1 MTLESESACFTFR
14 EWREEAMRRP
24 NVFSQRLLKPSRACF
39 AVKQHKNVEENRA
52 KTEIIMA
59 LITEDIPTEVGYM
72 QMLKFASGI

>member
-1 MTLESESACFTFR
+1 MTLESEFACFTFR

-39 AVKQHKNVEENRA
+39 AVEQHENVEE

-59 LITEDIPTEVGYM
+59 LITKDIPTEVGYM